1 MKRALCLHCKYAIPY
16 DLTDTYFH
24 CTFFQDDF
32 DILVVGRECQAFK
45 DIETNEYKRYRNN
58 R

>member
-32 DILVVGRECQAFK
+32 DALIVGRECQAFK
-45 DIETNEYKRYRNN
+45 DIETNERK
-58 R
+58 